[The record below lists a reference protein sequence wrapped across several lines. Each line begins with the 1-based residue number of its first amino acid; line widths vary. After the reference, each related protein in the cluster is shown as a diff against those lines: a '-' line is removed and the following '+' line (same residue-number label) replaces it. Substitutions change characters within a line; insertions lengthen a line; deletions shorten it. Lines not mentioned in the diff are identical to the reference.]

1 MELSSPDLLRLC
13 IDACIGA
20 DAVIIPEIDV
30 GIGFWAKCKTMER
43 QCHLGRTLLES
54 PRFFK
59 RNILERISGYD
70 PNVSSGEDWDL
81 TDRLVRRGAL
91 IARAPY
97 SLKHHLGRFSL
108 ENQLMKKFTYG
119 RTMLHYASHADG
131 QMSRRL
137 SIYASAYA
145 ENVKSLRYYIYPI
158 LLMRTIE
165 AIGLFA
171 GMALSKTT
179 GEPR

>member
-1 MELSSPDLLRLC
+1 MELSNPNLLLAC
-13 IDACIGA
+13 IDACIES
-20 DAVIIPEIDV
+20 DAVIIPEVDV

-43 QCHLGRTLLES
+43 QCHFGRNWLES

-59 RNILERISGYD
+59 RNTLEKISGYD

-81 TDRLVRRGAL
+81 TDRLIQRGAL

-97 SLKHHLGRFSL
+97 SLKHHIGRFSL
-108 ENQLMKKFTYG
+108 QNQLMKKFTYG
-119 RTMLHYASHADG
+119 KTMLHYTSHADG

-137 SIYASAYA
+137 SIYAGAYT
-145 ENVKSLRYYIYPI
+145 ENIKSLRYYLYPI
-158 LLMRTIE
+158 LLMRSIE
-165 AIGLFA
+165 AIALFA